1 MLRAER
7 QVLSERRPHTKQ
19 IQKSKGHGGSAGRRQ
34 EPLAVDP
41 RDPDIVHAR
50 RIAHLLHFIAET
62 SRTVWPN
69 ATSPWAADEIG

>member
-50 RIAHLLHFIAET
+50 RIAHLSPFHCRDFSNGLAE
-62 SRTVWPN
+62 RDFTV
-69 ATSPWAADEIG
+69 GGR